1 MKNFVVLDLE
11 TTGLT
16 PKRKRSGSAKY
27 SENIVK
33 RVQAPFKKCLSLV
46 KRIFRQL

>member
-16 PKRKRSGSAKY
+16 PKTDRILENQSGN
-27 SENIVK
+27 EHHV
-33 RVQAPFKKCLSLV
+33 
-46 KRIFRQL
+46 